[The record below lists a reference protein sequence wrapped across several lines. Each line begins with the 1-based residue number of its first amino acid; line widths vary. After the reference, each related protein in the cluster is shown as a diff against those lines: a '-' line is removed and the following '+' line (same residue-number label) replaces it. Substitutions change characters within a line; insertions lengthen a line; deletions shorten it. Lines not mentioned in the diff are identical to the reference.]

1 MAALLR
7 TDEDDVDITEDE
19 LCRAVAKSK
28 TSAPGDDGITYQVLR
43 LLLKYPGNH
52 LLKLYNLFFFTKDMC
67 LVHGLQVPLC
77 LFPSRTQI
85 SLDQY
90 HLPPAFVKC

>member
-52 LLKLYNLFFFTKDMC
+52 LLKLYNLCFSPRICASCMDYK
-67 LVHGLQVPLC
+67 
-77 LFPSRTQI
+77 
-85 SLDQY
+85 Y
-90 HLPPAFVKC
+90 HCAYSQAGHR